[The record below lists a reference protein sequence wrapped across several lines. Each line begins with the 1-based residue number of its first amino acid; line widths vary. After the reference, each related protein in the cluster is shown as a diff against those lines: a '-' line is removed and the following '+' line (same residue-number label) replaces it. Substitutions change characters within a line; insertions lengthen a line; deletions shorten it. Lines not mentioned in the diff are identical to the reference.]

1 MPIITKDQLGQTIEK
16 GVKDGIPYGKITGQ
30 PPSQEERAIQKM
42 LEKREAIERAAQLE
56 APTYGANPNE
66 IAELNARAEMK
77 RTGLDRYYH
86 PQSGAYFEAFN
97 KIRDRYLQQEL
108 GKKAAI
114 EAEGRA
120 IVGNRLGAFDKI
132 LQNQKDI
139 QKEKTES
146 AGLEEWRKAQA
157 KLLNMQ
163 AEVGGMTPAQT
174 QKEQASKK
182 RDVLKYVDGAIK
194 AYGKIAAEAKK
205 NGSPIPPQIIQG
217 TAMAWDVKKKILSG
231 ELNPADVEYHDI
243 NNLPDRNNPA
253 TQIQPPIAEGVIYTD
268 PQTGARYKL
277 SPDQPENKTNAMEFR
292 VGETGLGATPEKK
305 IYSLEDQLLYGT
317 KRK

>member
-30 PPSQEERAIQKM
+30 PPSPEEYAIQKM

-163 AEVGGMTPAQT
+163 AEGGGMTPAQK

-182 RDVLKYVDGAIK
+182 RDVLKYVDDTIK
-194 AYGKIAAEAKK
+194 AYEKIAAEAEK
-205 NGSPIPPQIIQG
+205 NGRPIPPQITQG
-217 TAMAWDVKKKILSG
+217 MAMARDVKKKILLG

-243 NNLPDRNNPA
+243 NNPLNPA
-253 TQIQPPIAEGVIYTD
+253 TQIQPPIAEEVIYTD

-305 IYSLEDQLLYGT
+305 IYSLEDQLFYGT
-317 KRK
+317 KRQ

>member
-30 PPSQEERAIQKM
+30 PPSPEEYAIQKM

-132 LQNQKDI
+132 LQNQRDI

-163 AEVGGMTPAQT
+163 AEGGGMTPAQK

-182 RDVLKYVDGAIK
+182 RDVLKYVDDTIK
-194 AYGKIAAEAKK
+194 AYEKIAAEAEK
-205 NGSPIPPQIIQG
+205 NGRPIPPQITQG
-217 TAMAWDVKKKILSG
+217 MAMARDVKKKILLG
-231 ELNPADVEYHDI
+231 ELNPADVD
-243 NNLPDRNNPA
+243 PA
-253 TQIQPPIAEGVIYTD
+253 TQIQPPIAEEVIYTD

-305 IYSLEDQLLYGT
+305 IYSLEDQLFYGT
-317 KRK
+317 KRQ

>member
-30 PPSQEERAIQKM
+30 PPSPEEYAIQKM

-163 AEVGGMTPAQT
+163 AEGGGMTPAQK

-182 RDVLKYVDGAIK
+182 RDVLKYVDDTIK
-194 AYGKIAAEAKK
+194 AYEKIAAEAEK
-205 NGSPIPPQIIQG
+205 NGRPIPPQITQG
-217 TAMAWDVKKKILSG
+217 MAMARDVKKKILLG

-243 NNLPDRNNPA
+243 NNLPKPA

-305 IYSLEDQLLYGT
+305 IYSLEDQLFYGT
-317 KRK
+317 KRQ

>member
-30 PPSQEERAIQKM
+30 PPSSEEYAIQKM

-56 APTYGANPNE
+56 TPTYGANPNE

-132 LQNQKDI
+132 LQNQRDI

-146 AGLEEWRKAQA
+146 AGLEEWRKAHA

-163 AEVGGMTPAQT
+163 AEGDGMTPAQK

-182 RDVLKYVDGAIK
+182 RDVLKYVDDTIK
-194 AYGKIAAEAKK
+194 AYEKIAAEAEK
-205 NGSPIPPQIIQG
+205 NGRPIPPKVTQG
-217 TAMAWDVKKKILSG
+217 MAMARDVKKKILLG

-243 NNLPDRNNPA
+243 NNPLNPA
-253 TQIQPPIAEGVIYTD
+253 TQIQPPIAEGGIYTD

>member
-30 PPSQEERAIQKM
+30 PPSPEEYAIQKM

-163 AEVGGMTPAQT
+163 AEGGGMTPAQK

-182 RDVLKYVDGAIK
+182 RDVLKYVDDTIK
-194 AYGKIAAEAKK
+194 AYEKIAAEAEK
-205 NGSPIPPQIIQG
+205 NGRPIPPQITQG
-217 TAMAWDVKKKILSG
+217 MAMARDVKKKILLG
-231 ELNPADVEYHDI
+231 ELNPADVD
-243 NNLPDRNNPA
+243 PA
-253 TQIQPPIAEGVIYTD
+253 TQIQPPIAEEVIYTD

-305 IYSLEDQLLYGT
+305 IYSLEDQLFYGT
-317 KRK
+317 KRQ

>member
-30 PPSQEERAIQKM
+30 PPSPEEYAIQKM

-163 AEVGGMTPAQT
+163 AEGGGMTPAQK

-182 RDVLKYVDGAIK
+182 RDVLKYVDDTIK
-194 AYGKIAAEAKK
+194 AYEKIAAEAEK
-205 NGSPIPPQIIQG
+205 NGRPIPPQITQG
-217 TAMAWDVKKKILSG
+217 MAMARDVKKKILLG
-231 ELNPADVEYHDI
+231 ELNPADVD
-243 NNLPDRNNPA
+243 PA
-253 TQIQPPIAEGVIYTD
+253 TQIQPPIAEEVIYTD